1 MSRRSTVSA
10 SESTNTNISTQTA
23 QEETMNTNTQNT
35 INANV
40 NTQKYFTITIAT
52 GRQVQIPEETAYLLL
67 GVSNTALKEY
77 ERKASETTIGKTNPR
92 AKDAN
97 SIKYDNNMLFRMQ
110 AMHAFIHKV
119 LEGVTIPEKDNTTVI
134 DQLNNL

>member
-1 MSRRSTVSA
+1 MSRRSTISA
-10 SESTNTNISTQTA
+10 SESNTTVNTQTV

-97 SIKYDNNMLFRMQ
+97 SIKYDQNMLFRMQ

-119 LEGVTIPEKDNTTVI
+119 LEGVTIPEKDNATVI

>member
-1 MSRRSTVSA
+1 MSNARKSSQSTT
-10 SESTNTNISTQTA
+10 TNVQNTQTA

-35 INANV
+35 T

-52 GRQVQIPEETAYLLL
+52 GRKVQIPEETAYLLL

-97 SIKYDNNMLFRMQ
+97 SIKYDKNMLFRMQ

-119 LEGVTIPEKDNTTVI
+119 LEGISLPEKDNASVI

>member
-10 SESTNTNISTQTA
+10 SESTNTNISTQNV

-35 INANV
+35 T

-97 SIKYDNNMLFRMQ
+97 SIKYDQNMLFRMQ

>member
-1 MSRRSTVSA
+1 MSTSTRKSSQSQAQSQSVNT
-10 SESTNTNISTQTA
+10 TNQP

-35 INANV
+35 TT

-92 AKDAN
+92 AKDVN
-97 SIKYDNNMLFRMQ
+97 SIKYDQNMLFRMQ

>member
-1 MSRRSTVSA
+1 MSTSTRKS
-10 SESTNTNISTQTA
+10 SQSQSTNTNINT
-23 QEETMNTNTQNT
+23 EEKTMTTTQNT
-35 INANV
+35 D
-40 NTQKYFTITIAT
+40 NTKYFTITIAT
-52 GRQVQIPEETAYLLL
+52 GRQVKIPEETAYLLL

-77 ERKASETTIGKTNPR
+77 ERKASETTIGKINPR

-97 SIKYDNNMLFRMQ
+97 SIKYDQNMLFRMQ

-119 LEGVTIPEKDNTTVI
+119 LEGISIPEKDNTSVI

>member
-1 MSRRSTVSA
+1 MSTSTRKSSQSTA
-10 SESTNTNISTQTA
+10 NTNTNINMEEKTMTA
-23 QEETMNTNTQNT
+23 Q
-35 INANV
+35 

-52 GRQVQIPEETAYLLL
+52 GRKVQIPEETAYLLL

-97 SIKYDNNMLFRMQ
+97 SIKYDKNMLFRMQ

-119 LEGVTIPEKDNTTVI
+119 LEGITLPEKDNASVI

>member
-1 MSRRSTVSA
+1 MSRRSIVSA
-10 SESTNTNISTQTA
+10 SESTNINTNISTQTA
-23 QEETMNTNTQNT
+23 QEETMNTNIQNT
-35 INANV
+35 T

-97 SIKYDNNMLFRMQ
+97 SIKYDQNMLFRMQ

-119 LEGVTIPEKDNTTVI
+119 LEGVTIPEKDNASVI
-134 DQLNNL
+134 NQLNNL